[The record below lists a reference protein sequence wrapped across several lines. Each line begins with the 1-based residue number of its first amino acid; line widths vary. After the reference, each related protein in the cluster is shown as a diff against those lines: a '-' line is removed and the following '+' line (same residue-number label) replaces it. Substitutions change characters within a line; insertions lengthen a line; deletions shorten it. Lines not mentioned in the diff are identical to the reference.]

1 MIPDRCAWVFV
12 AAGAASPGGVFTSR
26 ERAEAWIRSRGL
38 SGELTAYPLDE
49 GCLDW
54 ATERGLVPGRALARA
69 SEPAF
74 VGAFTSSAQDH
85 IHYSAGQPA

>member
-26 ERAEAWIRSRGL
+26 ELAEAWIRNRGL
-38 SGELTAYPLDE
+38 SGVLTAYPLDQ

-54 ATERGLVPGRALARA
+54 ASQRGLVTGRALARVD
-69 SEPAF
+69 EPSF
-74 VGAFTSSAQDH
+74 VGAFTSAAQDQ
-85 IHYSAGQPA
+85 IHYSAGVPA